1 MSWTT
6 NINGDLVTKTIN
18 GVQNVVVAVPF
29 YMEKTEPATDGSN
42 KTVRVRNTVQLSYD
56 PSSPFIQYDSLTE
69 ATVVGWVTSALG
81 ADGVSYYQTKGQEM
95 LDLFT
100 TQSDSSGT
108 LYWTDV
114 TVYKPDPESE
124 TPLPW

>member
-6 NINGDLVTKTIN
+6 HVNGDLVTKTIN

-29 YMEKTEPATDGSN
+29 YMEKTQGATDGSS

-56 PSSPFIQYDSLTE
+56 PSAPFVQYDSLTE

-81 ADGVSYYQTKGQEM
+81 TDGVSYYQTKGQEM

-100 TQSDSSGT
+100 TQSDSPGT
-108 LYWTDV
+108 LYWTDCA
-114 TVYKPDPESE
+114 VYESDPESE

>member
-29 YMEKTEPATDGSN
+29 YVEKTEPATDGSN

>member
-56 PSSPFIQYDSLTE
+56 PSSPFVQYDSLTE

>member
-81 ADGVSYYQTKGQEM
+81 TDGVSYYQTKGQEM

>member
-42 KTVRVRNTVQLSYD
+42 KTVRVRNTVPLSYD